1 MAPFGAFLSGYPSN
15 WESRQGGGRVGYS
28 ASMEFIYNLVV
39 ILHFIGLASL
49 VGGFIVQMK
58 SADKGVNAA
67 MFHGALT
74 QLVTGFIM
82 VGMVEGGAVDDE
94 LDMTKI
100 SVKLGITI
108 VVTGVGLHWPQ
119 ENPTSGCPLGC
130 YRRAEHR
137 KYLYCCFVELIL

>member
-1 MAPFGAFLSGYPSN
+1 
-15 WESRQGGGRVGYS
+15 
-28 ASMEFIYNLVV
+28 MEFIYNLVV

-67 MFHGALT
+67 MLHGALT

-108 VVTGVGLHWPQ
+108 VVTVLAFAGRKKTPPQVALWGVIGALSIANIFIAVLW
-119 ENPTSGCPLGC
+119 S
-130 YRRAEHR
+130 
-137 KYLYCCFVELIL
+137 